1 MSIFIK
7 VNDPS
12 PSNFKPD
19 IEWLKSGRHASSD
32 APING
37 QDIKE
42 KRSRRLDNSG
52 FICVNIVNIND
63 ES

>member
-1 MSIFIK
+1 MIRLQAI
-7 VNDPS
+7 
-12 PSNFKPD
+12 SNPTPIYV

-32 APING
+32 APTG
-37 QDIKE
+37 KTSKKSTVAD
-42 KRSRRLDNSG
+42 STMAV